1 MSWRSSVL
9 IGAAVALFA
18 GSGCSPKP
26 QFVRL
31 SPSVSTKAS
40 ETDRGSQPIGVAAFD
55 VRPAQKLGI
64 ITDAHDHQVDVS
76 TTGDTAAALYESVTQ
91 ALGRAGFKSKPM
103 GSDDPATLEVEL
115 RELTFSSLKQPFDYD
130 TTLKVGVSA
139 KARNGNDSYERTFTV
154 NQRKPG
160 GAPPSD
166 AETNRMVNDALG
178 IALSDM
184 LADQEL
190 TTLLSH

>member
-9 IGAAVALFA
+9 IGAAVAFIA
-18 GSGCSPKP
+18 GSGCTPKP
-26 QFVRL
+26 QMVRL
-31 SPSVSTKAS
+31 SPPVSTKAS
-40 ETDRGSQPIGVAAFD
+40 ETDRGSQTIGVAAFD

-115 RELTFSSLKQPFDYD
+115 RELTFSSLKQPLDYD

-190 TTLLSH
+190 ATLLSH

>member
-9 IGAAVALFA
+9 IGAAVAIFA

-26 QFVRL
+26 QMVRL
-31 SPSVSTKAS
+31 SPPVSTKAS
-40 ETDRGSQPIGVAAFD
+40 EADRGSQPIGVAAFD

-76 TTGDTAAALYESVTQ
+76 TTGDTTTALYDSVTQ
-91 ALGRAGFKSKPM
+91 ALGRAGFRSKPM
-103 GSDDPATLEVEL
+103 GSDDPATLRVEL
-115 RELTFSSLKQPFDYD
+115 QELTFSSLKQPFDFD
-130 TTLKVGVSA
+130 TALKVGVSA

-154 NQRKPG
+154 SQRRPG
-160 GAPPSD
+160 GAPPSE